1 MKFLRD
7 ALDKVKPHFE
17 KGGKWEKFYYIY
29 EAHDTLLF
37 APNHTTKPKGAQ
49 IRDAIDMKRMMMTV
63 IIAMIPC
70 LLFGIYNVGYQHF
83 IAIGQPEAGLLDM
96 IIVGA
101 IQVLPVVVVS
111 YAVGLSVEFAFS
123 VIRQHPINEGF
134 LVTGMLIPLV
144 MPPDIPLWQVALATI
159 FAVII
164 AKEAFGGT
172 GMNVLNV
179 ALTARAFLY
188 FAYPSQIS
196 GNVWTYIGAD
206 NQALDGFTGAT
217 PLALGATTVETGE
230 KVVTSLASYGQG
242 WADGL
247 YSFSNMFFG
256 FMPGC
261 IGETSTLMCLIGA
274 AILIITG
281 VGSWK
286 VIVSVFAGAY
296 GMGWLLNLLAVNEY
310 MAMPAHYHLV
320 IGGLAFGAVYM
331 ATDPVTAAQTETGK
345 WIYGLLIGMLT
356 VVIRVFNPAYPEGI
370 MLAILLMNVFAPL
383 IDHYIVIANKK
394 RRLQRATV

>member
-37 APNHTTKPKGAQ
+37 APNHTTKPKGVQ

-63 IIAMIPC
+63 IISMLPC
-70 LLFGIYNVGYQHF
+70 LVFGTWNVGHQHF
-83 IAIGQPEAGLLDM
+83 LALGQLDATLLDKVL
-96 IIVGA
+96 VGL
-101 IQVLPVVVVS
+101 IQVVPILVVS
-111 YAVGLSVEFAFS
+111 YVTGLGVEFIFAT
-123 VIRQHPINEGF
+123 VRRHPVNEGF
-134 LVTGMLIPLV
+134 LVSGMLIPLV
-144 MPPDIPLWQVALATI
+144 MPPDIPLWQVSLATI
-159 FAVII
+159 FAVVI

-196 GNVWTYIGAD
+196 GEVWSYVEEGA
-206 NQALDGFTGAT
+206 QTVAGYSGAT
-217 PLALGATTVETGE
+217 PLAVGAQAVISGE
-230 KVVTSLASYGQG
+230 NVSTALAGFGQG
-242 WADGL
+242 WADNI

-256 FMPGC
+256 VMPGC
-261 IGETSTLMCLIGA
+261 IGETSTLMCLLGA
-274 AILIITG
+274 VILVATG

-286 VIVSVFAGAY
+286 IISSVFVGAFA
-296 GMGWLLNLLAVNEY
+296 MGLLMNIIGANEF
-310 MAMPAHYHLV
+310 MLMPAQYHLV
-320 IGGLAFGAVYM
+320 IGGLAFGAVFM
-331 ATDPVTAAQTETGK
+331 ASDPVTATQTETGK
-345 WIYGLLIGMLT
+345 WIYGFLIGLLT
-356 VVIRVFNPAYPEGI
+356 VIIRVWNPAYPEGI
-370 MLAILLMNVFAPL
+370 MLAILFMNVFAPL
-383 IDHYIVIANKK
+383 IDYYVIKANKK